1 MKLLLTLAAAVAVIG
16 TAPATAVT
24 VFDAFTT
31 FNGTQGA
38 GNFTY
43 GASDSAFVNGALFT
57 SNSSCFIAG
66 SICLQAAP
74 NFDVPGVT
82 KSAATSFQYNS
93 VNVPDDRLLV
103 HPGPN
108 ANDSNVFVQFTAPK
122 AGSYRIEGMFN
133 LLDNSPTGVDVYF
146 GMTSNLGLVGFGGSS
161 LNSQNTSYGFIGQR
175 FLNQGDSVLA
185 IVNRNG
191 SYGSDST
198 GVNFTLTAG
207 VPEPANWALLIAG
220 FGLTGAAMRR
230 RRTRVAA

>member
-1 MKLLLTLAAAVAVIG
+1 MKLLLTIATAAVLGAV
-16 TAPATAVT
+16 PANAVT
-24 VFDAFTT
+24 VHDAFTT

-43 GASDSAFVNGALFT
+43 GASDSAFINGALFT
-57 SNSSCFIAG
+57 SNSNCFIAG

-82 KSAATSFQYNS
+82 KSATTSFQYNS
-93 VNVPDDRLLV
+93 VNVPNDRLLL

-122 AGSYRIEGMFN
+122 AGSYRIEGLFN
-133 LLDNSPTGVDVYF
+133 LLDTNPTGVDVYF
-146 GMTSNLGLVGFGGSS
+146 GMTSNLGLVGFGGSA

-175 FLNQGDSVLA
+175 YLAQGDSVLA

-191 SYGSDST
+191 SFGGDST
-198 GVNFTLTAG
+198 GLNFTLTAG

-230 RRTRVAA
+230 RRTLVAA